1 MAIKWVGNSAY
12 MERNGVEHKVAYR
25 AGDTVGLTMDAPLF
39 GLSLLDLANTSASE
53 VQSQEPKK
61 RGRKAKVAE
70 VPDPDLL
77 DELEI

>member
-1 MAIKWVGNSAY
+1 MTIKWVGNSAY